1 MGEVQFK
8 KSLKKG
14 TFCPK
19 NGVQFKKNSK
29 NRTFEKAE
37 VVFKSGAVYE
47 RIWYI
52 KCNILSKSSKWKL
65 GSVHYIAKFT
75 ILRFVISR
83 FECRSL
89 VRASVGEQKLD
100 FALSICIQNGW
111 ENETPKYLVGMFILG
126 KTQNF

>member
-1 MGEVQFK
+1 MEA
-8 KSLKKG
+8 
-14 TFCPK
+14 
-19 NGVQFKKNSK
+19 N
-29 NRTFEKAE
+29 
-37 VVFKSGAVYE
+37 
-47 RIWYI
+47 
-52 KCNILSKSSKWKL
+52 
-65 GSVHYIAKFT
+65 FT

-89 VRASVGEQKLD
+89 VSASVGEQKLD